1 MQDLDVI
8 VVGAG
13 PAGLAA
19 ACLLAVYGRSVTLA
33 ARPQSEMND
42 PRTVAL
48 MTPSLGL
55 LARIGLWP
63 GELRSKTEPLR
74 KLRLVDDTGSTLK
87 APTITFDAREL
98 GEDAFGWNIPL
109 NILIPALHHR
119 ARQLGVHLVEADAET
134 VSTASDHIL
143 IQTGSGQNLR
153 ARVAIAADGRNSLL
167 RQAAG
172 IRTNSWV
179 YEQAALATSFC
190 HSGLHEGI
198 STEYHKQAGP
208 FTTVPMPGSRSALV
222 WMERPE
228 RASQL
233 LALSDSELAAEIQI
247 GTHGSLGR
255 ISEVGPRRL
264 FPMQGLTAR
273 DFAKN
278 RVILIGE
285 AAHVVPPIG
294 AQGLNMSFRDAA
306 DAAGLLSGEDDPGN
320 PALLADY
327 DAMRRRDVQPRQ
339 QVIDIMNRSLL
350 SGFLPLEA
358 GRAAGLTLLSQFGP
372 LRRAAMRYGLAT
384 NSGFSA
390 GFHP

>member
-1 MQDLDVI
+1 
-8 VVGAG
+8 
-13 PAGLAA
+13 
-19 ACLLAVYGRSVTLA
+19 
-33 ARPQSEMND
+33 
-42 PRTVAL
+42 
-48 MTPSLGL
+48 
-55 LARIGLWP
+55 
-63 GELRSKTEPLR
+63 
-74 KLRLVDDTGSTLK
+74 
-87 APTITFDAREL
+87 
-98 GEDAFGWNIPL
+98 
-109 NILIPALHHR
+109 
-119 ARQLGVHLVEADAET
+119 
-134 VSTASDHIL
+134 
-143 IQTGSGQNLR
+143 
-153 ARVAIAADGRNSLL
+153 
-167 RQAAG
+167 
-172 IRTNSWV
+172 
-179 YEQAALATSFC
+179 
-190 HSGLHEGI
+190 
-198 STEYHKQAGP
+198 
-208 FTTVPMPGSRSALV
+208 
-222 WMERPE
+222 MERPE